1 MKIIKKFLYII
12 AFLLIAACCGILVC
26 ALNPKLTASLAEKV
40 QQFQL
45 SSDGTDKGAA
55 AIKPAELGN
64 GSFRPA
70 EKPGIRPDPSLD
82 KTAGNYVVP
91 EKNPVKLPQEVSGLT
106 GYRPVEEEAEKIP
119 QEEADNLSSILSNGS
134 LGLELSFSEEYYP
147 YYAMLEEDM
156 KLLYK
161 QIYANASEL
170 TTSFTP
176 TVPVD
181 VNRLKNVFE
190 AVCNDHPELFWL
202 ETGYSCKYL
211 KNGSCVE
218 ITLQYNDTADR
229 LEASK
234 EEFAGCAEAILEKA
248 RMLGSNDEKV
258 KYVHDALRIL
268 TEYDAS
274 ADKNQSAYSALVK
287 GKSVCAGYARAFQ
300 YLLQQLGIPCYYCTG
315 YSGEDHAW
323 NIVKLDGT
331 YRNVDVTWDDTDPY
345 TYDYFNKTDEEFSAT
360 HVRTSL
366 SVYLPA
372 CTGDSSQTAD
382 SKDEMT
388 VSTPQPTPMS
398 WVSRGKIPGED
409 GSSTDKTDKTE
420 AGVSED
426 EIAPTLE
433 KYYEDC
439 ENKLKAAGTGY
450 VEFNNV
456 IPESLWNSI
465 ERAYSDGSYVK
476 GYVEDAL
483 KEMKAENFAIQLQV
497 QRLGGG
503 YYRIYHNIYT
513 DAAE

>member
-1 MKIIKKFLYII
+1 MKIIKKLLLFI
-12 AFLLIAACCGILVC
+12 AFLLIVSCFGILVC
-26 ALNPKLTASLAEKV
+26 ALNPNLTASLAEKV
-40 QQFQL
+40 QQLQL
-45 SSDGTDKGAA
+45 ASGEGDNNTSDTGVPETGNSSN
-55 AIKPAELGN
+55 KPKEQ
-64 GSFRPA
+64 
-70 EKPGIRPDPSLD
+70 PGIRPDLNLD
-82 KTAGNYVVP
+82 KTGSHYVMP
-91 EKNPVKLPQEVSGLT
+91 DKNPVEPPQEVSGRA
-106 GYRPVEEEAEKIP
+106 GYIPVEEEAEQIP
-119 QEEADNLSSILSNGS
+119 QEEAENLSNILSNGS
-134 LGLELSFSEEYYP
+134 LGEELSFAEEYYP

-176 TVPVD
+176 TVSVD

-234 EEFAGCAEAILEKA
+234 EELSICVESILENA
-248 RMLGSNDEKV
+248 RMLGSNYEKER
-258 KYVHDALRIL
+258 YVHDALRIL
-268 TEYDAS
+268 TEYDGS
-274 ADKNQSAYSALVK
+274 ADKNQSAYSALVE

-315 YSGEDHAW
+315 YSGENHAW
-323 NIVKLDGT
+323 NIVKLDGV

-345 TYDYFNKTDEEFSAT
+345 TYDYFNKTDEEFSGT
-360 HVRTSL
+360 HVRTGL

-372 CTGDSSQTAD
+372 CIGDSESIAD
-382 SKDEMT
+382 RGEEMT

-398 WVSRGKIPGED
+398 WVSRGKLPGED
-409 GSSTDKTDKTE
+409 GDSTDKTDKTE
-420 AGVSED
+420 AGVTEN
-426 EIAPTLE
+426 EIADTLE
-433 KYYEDC
+433 KYYADC
-439 ENKLKAAGTGY
+439 KSKLKTAGTGY
-450 VEFNNV
+450 IQFSNV
-456 IPESLWNSI
+456 IPESLWSSI